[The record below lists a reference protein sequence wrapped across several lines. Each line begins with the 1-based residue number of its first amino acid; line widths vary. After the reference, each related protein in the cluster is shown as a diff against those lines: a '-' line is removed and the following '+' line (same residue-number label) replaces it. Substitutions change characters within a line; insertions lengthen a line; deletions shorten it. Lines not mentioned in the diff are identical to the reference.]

1 MTVTLH
7 EWTSADKEALI
18 ALCNAVDRTFLSD
31 RLPYPYT
38 EADADWWLEMV
49 TENAGKEGV
58 WRSIRAKGQLVG
70 SISVERMDGGGQAIG
85 EIGYMILTSC
95 WSQGIGTEA
104 VRQICEIAFQEL
116 ALEQI
121 VGQVFPENV
130 ASARVLEKNGF
141 RLEETKTGAFEK
153 GGKAMDVRVYQK
165 SKAVLDITHHYI
177 EIGTGFPLILL
188 HGNGEDSSYFVHQI
202 EAFST
207 HFRVIALDTR
217 GHGQTP
223 RGNAP
228 FTIRQ
233 FAEDL
238 IGFMDRHNI
247 EKAHIL
253 GFSDGGNIAL
263 VFAMAH
269 PERVEKLI
277 LNGANLDASGVK
289 RSTQIPI
296 EIGYRIAKH
305 FARKSPEARKNA
317 ELLGLMVN
325 DPNVR
330 PEELSR
336 IQAPTLVIAGSKD
349 MIKESHTRL
358 IAQSIPWA
366 ELVLIPGN
374 HFVANKNPE
383 AFNEAVMR
391 FLNPMK

>member
-141 RLEETKTGAFEK
+141 RLEETKTGAVVK

>member
-49 TENAGKEGV
+49 TENEVKEGV

-95 WSQGIGTEA
+95 WSQGVGTEA

-121 VGQVFPENV
+121 IGQVFPENV

-141 RLEETKTGAFEK
+141 RLEETKTGAVVK

-188 HGNGEDSSYFVHQI
+188 HGNGEESSYFVHQI